1 MSIELAPAELTQL
14 EACEQAIERAKSA
27 FVDAGTALRKI
38 RDGKLYRATHGTFE
52 LYCQDRWGYSRSRA
66 YELIDRADV
75 VAKIET
81 ATGTILSAAADISKR
96 EVRQIKA
103 ASEAIP
109 EIKERV
115 SAGEEPLAA
124 IKAVAA
130 AVRGERQADKPQPAA
145 KPSAHPPT
153 DDDDRADRVEEL
165 EAIVE
170 DLTSENAAL
179 KAQVAALEPMRLEY
193 ERGGF
198 AEVVAGLTE
207 QIRVLKTRVESES
220 REKVKNLRSMEF
232 WREKARE
239 RGYSRDAVID
249 LETGEITNG

>member
-1 MSIELAPAELTQL
+1 MSDELAPAELTQL

-66 YELIDRADV
+66 YELIDRAEV
-75 VAKIET
+75 VTKIET

-115 SAGEEPLAA
+115 AAGEGPLAA
-124 IKAVAA
+124 VKAVAA
-130 AVRGERQADKPQPAA
+130 ASRVERQADKPQPPA
-145 KPSAHPPT
+145 KPSAPPPT
-153 DDDDRADRVEEL
+153 DDDELVDRIDEL
-165 EAIVE
+165 EAINE
-170 DLTSENAAL
+170 ELAAENAKL

-198 AEVVAGLTE
+198 AEVIANLAE
-207 QIRVLKTRVESES
+207 QVRVLKTRVESES
-220 REKVKNLRSMEF
+220 AEKVKNLNRADM
-232 WREKARE
+232 WRKRAIDLGWTDRI
-239 RGYSRDAVID
+239 VID
-249 LETGEITNG
+249 VEGANG